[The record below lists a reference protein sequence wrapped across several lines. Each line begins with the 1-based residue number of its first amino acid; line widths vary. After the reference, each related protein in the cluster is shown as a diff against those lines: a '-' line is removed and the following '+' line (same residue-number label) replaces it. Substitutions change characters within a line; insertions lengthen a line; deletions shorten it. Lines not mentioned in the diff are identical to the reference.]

1 MTPRRRAAG
10 PTFVKG
16 QRIVRLR
23 EVRTSMPPFVMVT
36 WAVSDLHSP
45 AKLYGCATREGVAKW
60 ATGQGY
66 RYIGPQEVAR
76 A

>member
-1 MTPRRRAAG
+1 MNARRAAE
-10 PTFVKG
+10 PTFIKG

-45 AKLYGCATREGVAKW
+45 KKLFACATREGVAKW
-60 ATGQGY
+60 ATAQGF
-66 RYIGPQEVAR
+66 RYIGHQEA
-76 A
+76 AS

>member
-1 MTPRRRAAG
+1 MNARRRAAE
-10 PTFVKG
+10 PTLVKG

-45 AKLYGCATREGVAKW
+45 AKLFTHWTREGVARW
-60 ATGQGY
+60 ATAQGY
-66 RYIGPQEVAR
+66 RYIGTQEA
-76 A
+76 AS